1 MIPVLVKEILSP
13 VGPWLV
19 LVLGFQWAMGA
30 RGLKL
35 RGRRGLVVS
44 ALAALGVLFVPI
56 QGICVARWIAS
67 LNVVFSIPFTGLL
80 AVLIWERASARKLF
94 SACDW
99 SMSWVFGAL
108 GVMFYPLALGLGS
121 FDPYEWGW
129 SFSQLF
135 VGIAVL
141 TGLLLAKQNR
151 LGLLLLL
158 AIVAYHLGL
167 LESENYWDYLLDPI
181 YCLVSLIVL
190 GCQLGVRV
198 FRRAPPVQG

>member
-1 MIPVLVKEILSP
+1 MMPVLAKDFLSA

-19 LVLGFQWAMGA
+19 LVLGFQWAVGA
-30 RGLKL
+30 WGLKL
-35 RGRRGLVVS
+35 SGGRGLVVS
-44 ALAALGVLFVPI
+44 ALAALGVLVVPI
-56 QGICVARWIAS
+56 QGICIARWIAS
-67 LNVVFSIPFTGLL
+67 LNVVFSLPFTGLL
-80 AVLIWERASARKLF
+80 AVMVWERATTRKLF

-99 SMSWVFGAL
+99 STSWAFGAL
-108 GVMFYPLALGLGS
+108 GMAFYPLALGLGS

-129 SFSQLF
+129 DFSPLF
-135 VGIAVL
+135 VGIALL

-151 LGLLLLL
+151 FGLLLLL

-190 GCQLGVRV
+190 GCQLGARA
-198 FRRAPPVQG
+198 FRHAQSDQG